1 MRHTIGMTT
10 ATNTTLRP
18 ETLRAIAALTK
29 RFPQPDGALLTA
41 LRIAEREVG
50 FINAHVCEQVAGAI
64 GMPPA
69 KVWGM
74 VSFYS
79 TFRKE
84 TDGKHIIWVCA
95 TLPCALRGAENVFDY
110 LSKKLGLGK
119 GETSQDGLFT
129 LKKAE
134 CLGSCGTAPC
144 MQVNDDYYEGLTFEK
159 IDEILADLKAGKSP
173 ARHATT

>member
-1 MRHTIGMTT
+1 MS
-10 ATNTTLRP
+10 TTLS
-18 ETLRAIAALTK
+18 EKTIEGIKAHAK
-29 RFPQPDGALLTA
+29 RFPEPDGALLSA
-41 LRIAEREVG
+41 LRMAEREVG
-50 FINAHVCEQVAGAI
+50 FINASVCEQVGNAL

-84 TDGKHIIWVCA
+84 TDGENIIYVCA

-110 LSKKLGLGK
+110 LSDKLGLKK
-119 GETSQDGLFT
+119 GETSEDKKFT

-134 CLGSCGTAPC
+134 CLGACGTAPC
-144 MQVNDDYYEGLTFEK
+144 MQINDEYYEDLTNKK
-159 IDEILADLKAGKSP
+159 IDEILEDYKAGKVP
-173 ARHATT
+173 ARHVTV